1 MADVLQYSSE
11 PGDRARSPLGEL
23 LLLAGPTVAQMASY
37 TLMQFFD
44 TWMLAH
50 VGTGV
55 NEPTAA
61 SNGGMIAFSVISIG
75 MGTLFV
81 VNTLVSQAYG
91 RKDYAACGQ
100 YLWQGIWF
108 SLGFSVLLLAGL
120 PFLSRVF
127 QGFGH
132 EPDLVRLE
140 SLYLKIVLCGS
151 ALKLVGTACSQFL
164 VAVNRPG
171 LVLLATLA
179 GVLANVLAAWS
190 MIFGHLGFSRLG
202 VLGSAWGQNVGV
214 FVEMSA
220 LIFFATLPTIRRIY
234 NIRDFRIRPI
244 MLATLLK
251 IGIPSGVQIVA
262 DVLAWSMYTMWV
274 MGVFGTKI
282 MAANTFIFRF
292 MSVSFMP
299 AFGIGTAVTALVGR
313 YLGRGRPDIAR
324 QRADLGFVVCAIYM
338 LSCGLIFF
346 TGRNRLMG
354 LFTSDPEILRT
365 GGMLLIFAA
374 VYQFFD
380 AMYINY
386 NGALRGAG
394 DTFIPAI
401 TTAGLCWGITV
412 FGGYAVARLH
422 TSWGPA
428 GPWTV
433 ATGYGVILGLFMLI
447 RYRRGKW
454 KAIGISPGD
463 GDAGDFEML
472 PKMENQAQG
481 AMQSTD

>member
-1 MADVLQYSSE
+1 MADVLNYSSDD
-11 PGDRARSPLGEL
+11 PADRARSSLGEL
-23 LLLAGPTVAQMASY
+23 LSLAGPTVAQMASY

-61 SNGGMIAFSVISIG
+61 SNGGMISFSVISIG

-81 VNTLVSQAYG
+81 VNTLVSQAFG
-91 RKDYAACGQ
+91 GKDYAACGR

-108 SLGFSVLLLAGL
+108 ALGFSVLLLAGL

-127 QGFGH
+127 TGFGH
-132 EPDLVRLE
+132 EPELVRLE
-140 SLYLKIVLCGS
+140 SLYLRIVLCGS

-171 LVLLATLA
+171 SVLIATLT
-179 GVLANVLAAWS
+179 GVSANVLAAWS
-190 MIFGHLGFSRLG
+190 MIFGHLGFPRLG
-202 VLGSAWGQNVGV
+202 VVGSAWGQNIGV

-220 LIFFATLPTIRRIY
+220 AICFVTLPHIRRVY
-234 NIRDFRIRPI
+234 NIRDFKPRPA
-244 MLATLLK
+244 MLFTLLK
-251 IGIPSGVQIVA
+251 IGLPSGVQIVA

-324 QRADLGFVVCAIYM
+324 RRADLGFVVSAVYM
-338 LSCGLIFF
+338 LTCGLLFF
-346 TGRNRLMG
+346 AGPQHADGPVHERSRNPPRRWNAPDIRGHLPVLRRHVHQLQRRIARGRRH
-354 LFTSDPEILRT
+354 ILSRT
-365 GGMLLIFAA
+365 GHRLPLLGNDRLRRLRRRALAHQLGPGRA
-374 VYQFFD
+374 VECRD
-380 AMYINY
+380 V
-386 NGALRGAG
+386 LRGYSGRIHAHPLSAREVESDSERARAG
-394 DTFIPAI
+394 RFSH
-401 TTAGLCWGITV
+401 C
-412 FGGYAVARLH
+412 
-422 TSWGPA
+422 
-428 GPWTV
+428 
-433 ATGYGVILGLFMLI
+433 
-447 RYRRGKW
+447 
-454 KAIGISPGD
+454 
-463 GDAGDFEML
+463 
-472 PKMENQAQG
+472 
-481 AMQSTD
+481 